1 MRFILVLP
9 LLTSFCL
16 SMQSCA
22 GGSGSGG
29 GGSVS
34 GNDNGSAPINA
45 EEERAYKRAVV
56 KCYKTG
62 GSRVVKVEGRLQ
74 CY

>member
-1 MRFILVLP
+1 MRFILALP
-9 LLTSFCL
+9 LLTSL
-16 SMQSCA
+16 YLQACA

-29 GGSVS
+29 GGSPIA
-34 GNDNGSAPINA
+34 GNEAGSNPVNA

-62 GSRVVKVEGRLQ
+62 GTRVVKVEGRLQ